1 MTSVASALI
10 TTTQKRSFAAARL
23 QNASASLASL
33 RVASSN
39 GNDRS
44 LNSAAS
50 STLTPLLPLPLL
62 TPSPVPARSLH
73 CAASGSI
80 GDAKYPR
87 SVPAWT
93 TPLGAYPR
101 RASITLHACWNAPSA
116 RRILPRSPSGRI
128 AGDASATTHRSVE
141 KSALARGSGRD
152 RESCDDRVS
161 CPPSPPP
168 SPPLTRRVAL
178 RVAIPGVVGSE
189 RDRGERGGDDD
200 DDGAFGGVGARRHV
214 ARARANVESEEAE
227 LRLAE
232 ERAEWQRDGRARPS
246 PRRGRRVRRER
257 GHARRRR
264 RDATRRGGRRR
275 GGRGRRRAARRDG
288 GASWSASLVVLR
300 ENSSSALFIWHPE
313 NKEAGVAILS
323 EHRPAAVV
331 APSGFDVTSDVARVL
346 RVVRPAS

>member
-128 AGDASATTHRSVE
+128 AGDASATTHMSVE

-189 RDRGERGGDDD
+189 RDRGERGGGDDD

-214 ARARANVESEEAE
+214 ARARARTS
-227 LRLAE
+227 
-232 ERAEWQRDGRARPS
+232 S
-246 PRRGRRVRRER
+246 
-257 GHARRRR
+257 RRRR
-264 RDATRRGGRRR
+264 NCASPKSEQSGSATAAPAHRHGADVGSDANAGMPGGGDATRRDAAAGGAGGEGGVGRR
-275 GGRGRRRAARRDG
+275 GATAARRG
-288 GASWSASLVVLR
+288 LR
-300 ENSSSALFIWHPE
+300 A
-313 NKEAGVAILS
+313 
-323 EHRPAAVV
+323 
-331 APSGFDVTSDVARVL
+331 
-346 RVVRPAS
+346 

>member
-23 QNASASLASL
+23 QNASASLTSL

-50 STLTPLLPLPLL
+50 STLTPLPLPLL

-152 RESCDDRVS
+152 RESGDDRVS
-161 CPPSPPP
+161 CPAPPP
-168 SPPLTRRVAL
+168 PPPPPPPLTRRVAL

-214 ARARANVESEEAE
+214 ARAR
-227 LRLAE
+227 
-232 ERAEWQRDGRARPS
+232 ERRVGGGGTA
-246 PRRGRRVRRER
+246 PRRRASRAA
-257 GHARRRR
+257 ARRPRPPIATARTSGLTRTRACPAAATR
-264 RDATRRGGRRR
+264 RDATRRPAARGERAASGG
-275 GGRGRRRAARRDG
+275 AARRRRVVVCEL
-288 GASWSASLVVLR
+288 SSPPRRLVQC
-300 ENSSSALFIWHPE
+300 ALHLAPR
-313 NKEAGVAILS
+313 KERSRRRHSS
-323 EHRPAAVV
+323 EHAL
-331 APSGFDVTSDVARVL
+331 PSL
-346 RVVRPAS
+346 RAGST